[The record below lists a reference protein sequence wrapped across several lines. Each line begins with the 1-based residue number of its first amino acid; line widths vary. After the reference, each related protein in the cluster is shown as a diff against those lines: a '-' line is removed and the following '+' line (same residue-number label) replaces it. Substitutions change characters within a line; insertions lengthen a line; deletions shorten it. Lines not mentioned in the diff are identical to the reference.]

1 MKAPGILSSIVF
13 ALLASLGA
21 GIFGKLLP
29 IFFSPATSS
38 ALIIAGLSL
47 AYLIFLLRHAETRRG
62 RVLVIALWLSLSLG
76 GWLLGFSLIAHI
88 VLQLSLIWIVRSL
101 YFHASILAGLL
112 DLVLIVMAA
121 SAGVWAVMQTDSFIA
136 AIWCFFLAQS
146 LLVAIP
152 EFSGRDTSHPD
163 STPVIDHFQSAHRAA
178 QEAVRKLSIN

>member
-1 MKAPGILSSIVF
+1 MKAPGILSSIIF

-88 VLQLSLIWIVRSL
+88 LLQLSLIWIVRSL

-121 SAGVWAVMQTDSFIA
+121 SAGVWAVIQTDSFIA
-136 AIWCFFLAQS
+136 AVWCFSLAQS
-146 LLVAIP
+146 LFVAIP
-152 EFSGRDTSHPD
+152 EFSGRDTRHPD
-163 STPVIDHFQSAHRAA
+163 SAPVIDHFQSAHRVA